1 MSDPTSVNDQNEP
14 ARLLMGRL
22 AREINAA
29 DLAHG
34 HVLNALLSLYA
45 GLLKQFPC
53 CWDAGAEALAQL
65 RQQVQELQAAQ
76 QAHAQQLAD
85 QAIAKAAG
93 HSH

>member
-1 MSDPTSVNDQNEP
+1 MSDPTSVNDQNDP
-14 ARLLMGRL
+14 TRQLMGRL

-29 DLAHG
+29 GLEHG
-34 HVLNALLSLYA
+34 AVLNALLHLYA
-45 GLLKQFPC
+45 SVLLHFPC
-53 CWDAGAEALAQL
+53 CWDAAAEALARL
-65 RQQVQELQAAQ
+65 LTKVQELQAAQ